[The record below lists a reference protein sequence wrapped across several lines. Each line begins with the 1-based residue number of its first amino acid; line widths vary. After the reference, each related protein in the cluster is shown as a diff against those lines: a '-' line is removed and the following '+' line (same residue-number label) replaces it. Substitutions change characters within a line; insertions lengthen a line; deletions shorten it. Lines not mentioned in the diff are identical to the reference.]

1 MSSIASGSANETDV
15 MDTLAKFLRPSAMY
29 DDAKSTFKKYL
40 GKNSTDIDHSAF
52 LEYIE
57 TEYLTNKCQKL
68 GTSTAVK
75 IGIYSLLDGMDVTP
89 KGRLPSLD
97 SLLDGEAFRRGNTS
111 TYEFYLGER
120 HSRESEQEFRQRLH
134 FLKKLFGFA
143 MDQLRAQSVA
153 EYLIGMVPD
162 VDSQSDS
169 DGDSDSDL
177 SDSQD
182 DDDDDDNDEDYGRRK
197 HVKDSERYSSDSQSE
212 SQSDSDSEIESSSD
226 TEENYKKYSRSSHNR
241 DHLNE
246 KGRSSN
252 KRRL

>member
-1 MSSIASGSANETDV
+1 MSSIESGSTHETDV
-15 MDTLAKFLRPSAMY
+15 MDTLAKFLRPSAMH

-143 MDQLRAQSVA
+143 MDELRAQSVA
-153 EYLIGMVPD
+153 KYLIGMVPD
-162 VDSQSDS
+162 IESQSDS
-169 DGDSDSDL
+169 DSDSNSDL

-182 DDDDDDNDEDYGRRK
+182 ENDDKYDKDNHRR
-197 HVKDSERYSSDSQSE
+197 HVKDSERYSDSESE
-212 SQSDSDSEIESSSD
+212 SQSDSQSDSDIASSSD

-241 DHLNE
+241 DHLKE